1 MAKHSSSSNSYLV
14 FLDSP
19 VLGKLSWERENSQ
32 RQVWITEVLGG
43 LARAG
48 CHLECWGRQVRAGMV
63 GLGLESLKSGGWTPE
78 GGGQGK
84 TLKSKWAKAWLM
96 SFGQSGA
103 KTIGTHRLSKLVVWV
118 ILKLDT
124 VYSRP
129 PALQTCLHALPLP
142 STVVGVQK
150 HVLNKR
156 NVGSLSRKKSWLC
169 LSCKN

>member
-1 MAKHSSSSNSYLV
+1 MPSR
-14 FLDSP
+14 
-19 VLGKLSWERENSQ
+19 VLGEAGTSGH
-32 RQVWITEVLGG
+32 GG
-43 LARAG
+43 AG
-48 CHLECWGRQVRAGMV
+48 IGELEEWGLNTRG
-63 GLGLESLKSGGWTPE
+63 

-142 STVVGVQK
+142 STVVSVQK

-156 NVGSLSRKKSWLC
+156 NVGSLSRKKS
-169 LSCKN
+169 